1 MSAGEAVDR
10 RSDRVTDRVID
21 RVTDTARRT
30 PDEQVRPALRVEG
43 LDVEFDV
50 GGAKLRAV
58 SDVSLHVGENETLG
72 IVGESGCGK
81 STLARAILQA
91 PPPTAGSV
99 WFHDQDLTRLRGE
112 ELRRV
117 RPRLQL
123 LLQDPTSSLNPRQ
136 SVWHSVAAPLR
147 AWQRGTRAEQDAR
160 VAEVLGQVGID
171 PERARH
177 SRPAEYSGGQCQR
190 ICLARA
196 LALRPEVLVC
206 DEVVS
211 ALDVLI
217 QAQILNLLEDI
228 RDLYGLTMVFI
239 GHDLAVVR
247 RVSDRVAIMYLGR
260 LCEIGPTQMVFDH
273 PAHPYTRRL
282 LDSIPLV
289 ESAARTRTSAA
300 PTGEPPSPLN
310 PPSGCRFRTLCP
322 KARDRC
328 AVDTPE
334 LRQTGDGQWVACHY
348 PNVPATAARP

>member
-1 MSAGEAVDR
+1 MSAGEA
-10 RSDRVTDRVID
+10 ID
-21 RVTDTARRT
+21 AVQAT
-30 PDEQVRPALRVEG
+30 PEDQVRPALRVERLG
-43 LDVEFDV
+43 VEFDV
-50 GGAKLRAV
+50 GGGKLHAV
-58 SDVSLHVGENETLG
+58 SDVSLQVAENETLG
-72 IVGESGCGK
+72 VVGESGCGK

-91 PPPTAGSV
+91 PPPTTGSV
-99 WFHDQDLTRLRGE
+99 WFHDQDLTRLKDE

-147 AWQRGTRAEQDAR
+147 TWKRGTRAEQDAR
-160 VAEVLGQVGID
+160 VAEVLEQVGID
-171 PERARH
+171 PNRARH

-196 LALRPEVLVC
+196 LALRPEMLVC

-260 LCEIGPTQMVFDH
+260 VCEIGPTQRVFSH

-282 LDSIPLV
+282 LDSIPRV

-322 KARDRC
+322 KAQDRC
-328 AVDTPE
+328 AVDIPE
-334 LRQTGDGQWVACHY
+334 LRQTDDGQWVACHF
-348 PNVPATAARP
+348 PNVPVTASRP

>member
-1 MSAGEAVDR
+1 MSAGRA
-10 RSDRVTDRVID
+10 ID
-21 RVTDTARRT
+21 RAVETVPAT
-30 PDEQVRPALRVEG
+30 PDGQVLPALRVDRV
-43 LDVEFDV
+43 DVKFDV
-50 GGAKLRAV
+50 GEATLRAV
-58 SDVSLHVGENETLG
+58 SDVSLEVAENETLG

-99 WFHDQDLTRLRGE
+99 WFHDQDLTGLRGE
-112 ELRRV
+112 ELRRI

-136 SVWHSVAAPLR
+136 TVWQSVAAPLR
-147 AWQRGTRAEQDAR
+147 AWHRGTKAEQDAR
-160 VAEVLGQVGID
+160 VAEVLEQVGID
-171 PERARH
+171 PKRARH

-260 LCEIGPTQMVFDH
+260 LCEIGPTQRVFDH

-289 ESAARTRTSAA
+289 ESGTGNGTATA

-322 KARDRC
+322 KAREHC
-328 AVDTPE
+328 AVETPE

-348 PNVPATAARP
+348 PDVPVNVPVNTARP